1 MQIDKASVLGE
12 AANYIIQLQGRVK
25 TLEEKMLEKDGE
37 AIVSVD
43 RSRPRFDEESSSSGD
58 DNFADYNNEFIPEIE
73 VRISE
78 TEVFLRIQ
86 SKKIPGMAVK
96 MLGDIEKLH
105 MTIISSSV
113 MPFSNNS
120 LLITVIAQVRAILL
134 LSTIILYDII
144 YIIIQVVCACLSTQ
158 TLHKYTVCR
167 YMIT

>member
-1 MQIDKASVLGE
+1 MYTLQIDKASVLGE
-12 AANYIIQLQGRVK
+12 AANYIKQLQERVK
-25 TLEEKMLEKDGE
+25 TLEEKVIEKDGE

-58 DNFADYNNEFIPEIE
+58 DNFADYNNESLPEIE

-86 SKKIPGMAVK
+86 SNKKIPGMAVK
-96 MLGDIEKLH
+96 MLSDIEKLH

-120 LLITVIAQVRAILL
+120 LLITVIAQVCVILL
-134 LSTIILYDII
+134 ELFCII
-144 YIIIQVVCACLSTQ
+144 
-158 TLHKYTVCR
+158 
-167 YMIT
+167 